1 MRDVHNIYIN
11 YIMIMIEPIISIVP
25 GMITN
30 NLLKKSKLINFS
42 DNAKDL
48 PPHIIN
54 LLPNASK

>member
-1 MRDVHNIYIN
+1 
-11 YIMIMIEPIISIVP
+11 MIEPIISIVP

-30 NLLKKSKLINFS
+30 NLLNKSKLINFS
-42 DNAKDL
+42 DNAKPDL